1 VDLTEI
7 CCFSFPLSQPA
18 IFHSILSWLP
28 FIPIILSQTH
38 VSSAREGKLSKERE
52 SDLFSGDIWLGKEA
66 LELGLIDGLG
76 DLRSVCRAEFGD
88 DVKLVKINV
97 GPPLPWPFGG
107 FQTAAS
113 AVMGS
118 ASASGDSTQR
128 VTDALADSVVD
139 VIDDRAAWARYKT
152 H

>member
-1 VDLTEI
+1 
-7 CCFSFPLSQPA
+7 
-18 IFHSILSWLP
+18 
-28 FIPIILSQTH
+28 
-38 VSSAREGKLSKERE
+38 LSKERE
-52 SDLFSGDIWLGKEA
+52 ADLFSGDIWLGKEA
-66 LELGLIDGLG
+66 LDLGLIDGLG
-76 DLRSVCRAEFGD
+76 DLRSVCRAEFGE

-107 FQTAAS
+107 FQTAVNS
-113 AVMGS
+113 VMGAAATAS
-118 ASASGDSTQR
+118 SASGDNTQR